1 MNSTLR
7 PIVVGVDLAGS
18 SEPALEWAA
27 AEAARRGRPLRIL
40 HAYPPPTY
48 PSTGAGLLP
57 GGTVVTLGEELRKA
71 AVAEVADCAVR
82 VRVAHPDLEVQT
94 FTHCGPAAATLLEA
108 SRHAETV
115 VLGSRG
121 LSTVAGIVL
130 GSVSTPVCA
139 RSVAP
144 VVVVRYSPHAA
155 PDAPVVVG
163 VDGSGTSRAA
173 LAFAAAQASSRRVG
187 LTVVHTWR
195 VDGTEGDGSS
205 LGWSTG
211 WGRLPEEEEAVLAEA
226 VAGLGEQFPDVVVHR
241 EVVSDYTADALE
253 RLSRDACLLVVGTHG
268 RGTVSGWLRGSV
280 SQAVLRAAPC
290 PVAVVHPAP
299 DEDDHVGGDPP
310 GSIEP
315 AVPASPA
322 HDSA

>member
-1 MNSTLR
+1 MNSTAR
-7 PIVVGVDLAGS
+7 PIVVGVDLDGT

-27 AEAARRGRPLRIL
+27 AEAARLDRPLHIL

-57 GGTVVTLGEELRKA
+57 GGAVVTLGEQLKKA
-71 AVAEVADCAVR
+71 AVAEVTECAVR
-82 VRVAHPDLEVQT
+82 VRAAHPGVEVHAL
-94 FTHCGPAAATLLEA
+94 THCGPAAATLIEA

-130 GSVSTPVCA
+130 GSVSTPVCV
-139 RSVAP
+139 RSTAP
-144 VVVVRYSPHAA
+144 VVVVRDSPHAA
-155 PDAPVVVG
+155 ADAPVVVG
-163 VDGSGTSRAA
+163 ADGSGTARSA

-195 VDGTEGDGSS
+195 VDGTEGDGPS

-211 WGRLPEEEEAVLAEA
+211 WGRLPEEEEVALAEA
-226 VAGLGEQFPDVVVHR
+226 VAGLGEQFPDVPIHR
-241 EVVSDYTADALE
+241 EVVSDDTADALE

-268 RGTVSGWLRGSV
+268 RGAVSGWLRGSV

-290 PVAVVHPAP
+290 PVAVVHPVEPP
-299 DEDDHVGGDPP
+299 DTAAGATP
-310 GSIEP
+310 GRRH
-315 AVPASPA
+315 AVRG
-322 HDSA
+322 